1 MRSALV
7 VPIVIVG
14 VVVAGAAYLVMSK
27 GSSSDAP
34 LTTSE
39 QSRTAPLT
47 EQRPATT
54 PTPSVSTTPTPTA
67 ALEEK
72 VVTGRFSGEEEQ
84 IGVDT
89 QVFAVEFSASG
100 AEPANV
106 TARVG
111 DIVIFRNATTKD
123 IRPTAGAYPFSA
135 PAPVPPGDE
144 FQWTFTKAGTWVVTD
159 SLGSKQTATIVV
171 TK

>member
-47 EQRPATT
+47 EQLPATT
-54 PTPSVSTTPTPTA
+54 PAPSVSAIPTPTA
-67 ALEEK
+67 PPEEK

-84 IGVDT
+84 AGVDT

-100 AEPANV
+100 TEPAKVN
-106 TARVG
+106 AKVG

-123 IRPTAGAYPFSA
+123 IRPTSDAYPFSA
-135 PAPVPPGDE
+135 SAPVQPGDE
-144 FQWTFTKAGTWVVTD
+144 FQWTFAKVGTWVVTD
-159 SLGSKQTATIVV
+159 SLGSKQTTTIVV